1 MPIPKPSRSESRQD
15 FLKRCMGDDT
25 MTSEYT
31 DTDQRLAVCTNEY
44 DSYKE
49 NSTENKAAADA
60 LKTGDMVSWN
70 SSGGRA
76 RGKITRIVRS
86 GTLAVPDT
94 DFTLNATE
102 ENPAALIRVYQ
113 GGEPSDVQ
121 CVSTGKFENEILNL
135 LNS

>member
-1 MPIPKPSRSESRQD
+1 MPIPKPTSNEGRQD

-25 MTSEYT
+25 MTSEYA

-70 SSGGRA
+70 SSCCSHKRISRWRA
-76 RGKITRIVRS
+76 
-86 GTLAVPDT
+86 
-94 DFTLNATE
+94 
-102 ENPAALIRVYQ
+102 IRCYRW
-113 GGEPSDVQ
+113 S
-121 CVSTGKFENEILNL
+121 
-135 LNS
+135 